1 MKKRNRVI
9 LALCMGIMLV
19 GFGLSQALAAKPV
32 DFEQESG
39 PKNQSKREAVRKEAV
54 KGKVTT
60 DDVARYLG
68 KVTPSEQAA
77 ASKRARQQGMLPGI
91 AGSVAKELKE
101 GTDE

>member
-1 MKKRNRVI
+1 MARSKFLIHIGLAMAFTAITTWSAGLAYAQENGPNQASKKEV
-9 LALCMGIMLV
+9 
-19 GFGLSQALAAKPV
+19 
-32 DFEQESG
+32 
-39 PKNQSKREAVRKEAV
+39 V
-54 KGKVTT
+54 KGKVTR

-91 AGSVAKELKE
+91 AGSVAQAMKE

>member
-32 DFEQESG
+32 DFAQESG
-39 PKNQSKREAVRKEAV
+39 PKNQSKKEAVRKEVV

-68 KVTPSEQAA
+68 KVPPSEQAA
-77 ASKRARQQGMLPGI
+77 AAKRLRQQGMLPGN
-91 AGSVAKELKE
+91 AGRAAQALKE
-101 GTDE
+101 GKDE